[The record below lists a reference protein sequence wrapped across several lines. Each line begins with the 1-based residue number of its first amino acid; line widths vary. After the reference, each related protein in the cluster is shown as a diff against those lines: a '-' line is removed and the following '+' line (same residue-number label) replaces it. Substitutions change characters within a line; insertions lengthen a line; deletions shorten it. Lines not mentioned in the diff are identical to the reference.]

1 MPNYRQ
7 KNAIRS
13 ENILNQSNVRVYTD
27 GSKLNGRVG
36 TGLRVPTIFQKKKN
50 SDFFHTKILHN
61 SKTCKP
67 SCPKFKT
74 TPMLPSISNR
84 LLL

>member
-36 TGLRVPTIFQKKKN
+36 TGLGVPTIFQKKK
-50 SDFFHTKILHN
+50 
-61 SKTCKP
+61 
-67 SCPKFKT
+67 KF
-74 TPMLPSISNR
+74 
-84 LLL
+84 